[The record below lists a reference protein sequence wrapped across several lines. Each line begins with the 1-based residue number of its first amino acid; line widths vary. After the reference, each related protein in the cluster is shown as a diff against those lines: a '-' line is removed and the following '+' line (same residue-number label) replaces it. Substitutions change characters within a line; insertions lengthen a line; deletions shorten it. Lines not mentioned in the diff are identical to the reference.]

1 MDTTLS
7 LSGLRYRLQ
16 KIEELLGHDLRDPFY
31 NYQLYLALQ
40 SLLLTGVIEIER
52 Q

>member
-16 KIEELLGHDLRDPFY
+16 KIEELLGHGLRDPFY